1 MLIKKLTQELLHK
14 LYNEVNHSENKIKI
28 QKNVLDPIINYIY
41 QKLFTQFLTII
52 VLFLIITFL
61 SIINFC
67 ILISI
72 YFSKKN

>member
-1 MLIKKLTQELLHK
+1 MLIKKLTQELLNK
-14 LYNEVNHSENKIKI
+14 FYNEINNNENKIRI
-28 QKNVLDPIINYIY
+28 QKNILDPIVNYIY

-72 YFSKKN
+72 YFAKKN